1 MFQIFTKCLKCH
13 NMSRQTLTIIPLTL
27 FAIFLTGCVPV
38 MPSATSTAATVVTL
52 DQERRTTGEVIDD
65 KSIYLQL
72 LAWSIEDSDAK
83 SSNLSFMVYKRVT
96 LIAGQAPS
104 PEIKS
109 SIFQK
114 IKLKFPSIDRIIDEV
129 AISKNNSLVGK
140 AKDIAITTQV
150 EASLLNQEVVNPVHV
165 RVMTENANVYLMGDV
180 TKREGDGAAK
190 AASKANGVNT
200 IVKHFNYLD
209 ARPLAEIN
217 REKEREARELAEKN
231 RALSEK
237 EREAK
242 RQDLLR
248 QLKELGSPEGT
259 PF

>member
-1 MFQIFTKCLKCH
+1 MFKIVCY
-13 NMSRQTLTIIPLTL
+13 MSSKTFKIILLASFAL
-27 FAIFLTGCVPV
+27 FLNGCVPV
-38 MPSATSTAATVVTL
+38 IPSATSTAATVVTI
-52 DQERRTTGEVIDD
+52 DQERRTAGEVIDD

-72 LAWSIEDSDAK
+72 LAWSIEDSEAK
-83 SSNLSFMVYKRVT
+83 NSNLSFLAYKRVV

-129 AISKNNSLVGK
+129 VVSKNNSLVGK
-140 AKDIAITTQV
+140 AKDIAITAQV
-150 EASLLNQEVVNPVHV
+150 EASLLNQELVNPIHV

-209 ARPLAEIN
+209 ARPLVEIN
-217 REKEREARELAEKN
+217 REREREARELAEKN

-237 EREAK
+237 ERQAK

>member
-13 NMSRQTLTIIPLTL
+13 NMSRQTFKIIPLTL
-27 FAIFLTGCVPV
+27 FAIFLSGCVSLL
-38 MPSATSTAATVVTL
+38 PSATSTAATVVTI
-52 DQERRTTGEVIDD
+52 DQERRTAGEIIDD
-65 KSIYLQL
+65 KSINLQL
-72 LAWSIEDSDAK
+72 LAWSMGDSEAK
-83 SSNLSFMVYKRVT
+83 NSNLSFLIYKRVV

-104 PEIKS
+104 PEVKS

-114 IKLKFPSIDRIIDEV
+114 IKSKFSSIDRIIDEV
-129 AISKNNSLVGK
+129 VISKNNSLVDK
-140 AKDIAITTQV
+140 AKDIAITAQV
-150 EASLLNQEVVNPVHV
+150 EANLLTQEMVNPIHV

-180 TKREGDGAAK
+180 TKREGDGAVK
-190 AASKANGVNT
+190 SASKANGVNT

-209 ARPLAEIN
+209 ARPQSEIN
-217 REKEREARELAEKN
+217 RERERETRKIAEKN
-231 RALSEK
+231 LALSEK

-242 RQDLLR
+242 KLDLLR

>member
-1 MFQIFTKCLKCH
+1 MFKIVLH
-13 NMSRQTLTIIPLTL
+13 MHRQTPKIILLTM
-27 FAIFLTGCVPV
+27 FAMFLNGCVPAI
-38 MPSATSTAATVVTL
+38 PSATSTAATAFTM
-52 DQERRTTGEVIDD
+52 DQDRRTAGEVIDD
-65 KSIYLQL
+65 NSIKLQL
-72 LAWSIEDSDAK
+72 MAWNIDDFDAK
-83 SSNLSFMVYKRVT
+83 SSNLSFLVYKRVA

-109 SIFQK
+109 SLFQK

-129 AISKNNSLVGK
+129 VISKNNSLVGK

-150 EASLLNQEVVNPVHV
+150 EANLLNQEVVNPIHV
-165 RVMTENANVYLMGDV
+165 RVMTENATVYLMGDV
-180 TKREGDGAAK
+180 TKREGDGAVK

-231 RALSEK
+231 RALSVK

>member
-1 MFQIFTKCLKCH
+1 
-13 NMSRQTLTIIPLTL
+13 MSKQAFKIISLIL
-27 FAIFLTGCVPV
+27 FAVFLNACVPV
-38 MPSATSTAATVVTL
+38 LPSATSTAATVVTM
-52 DQERRTTGEVIDD
+52 DQERRTTGEVVDD

-72 LAWSIEDSDAK
+72 LAWSVEDSDAK
-83 SSNLSFMVYKRVT
+83 NSNLSFMIYKRVA

-140 AKDIAITTQV
+140 AKDLAITAQV

-180 TKREGDGAAK
+180 TKREGDGAVK

-217 REKEREARELAEKN
+217 REKEREARELAEK
-231 RALSEK
+231 

>member
-1 MFQIFTKCLKCH
+1 MFKIVLH
-13 NMSRQTLTIIPLTL
+13 MHRQTPKIILLTM
-27 FAIFLTGCVPV
+27 FAMFLNGCVPAI
-38 MPSATSTAATVVTL
+38 PSATSTAATAFTM
-52 DQERRTTGEVIDD
+52 DQDRRTAGEVIDD
-65 KSIYLQL
+65 NSIKLQL
-72 LAWSIEDSDAK
+72 MAWNIDDFDAK
-83 SSNLSFMVYKRVT
+83 SSNLSFLVYKRVA

-109 SIFQK
+109 SLFQK

-129 AISKNNSLVGK
+129 VISKNNSLVGK

-150 EASLLNQEVVNPVHV
+150 EANLLNQEVVNPIHV
-165 RVMTENANVYLMGDV
+165 RVMTENATVYLMGDV
-180 TKREGDGAAK
+180 TKREGDGAVK

-217 REKEREARELAEKN
+217 REKEREARDLAEKN

>member
-1 MFQIFTKCLKCH
+1 
-13 NMSRQTLTIIPLTL
+13 MSRQTFKIISLT
-27 FAIFLTGCVPV
+27 FLAMFLNACVSLV
-38 MPSATSTAATVVTL
+38 PSVTSTATTVVTM
-52 DQERRTTGEVIDD
+52 DQERRTAGEVIDD
-65 KSIYLQL
+65 KSIHLQL

-83 SSNLSFMVYKRVT
+83 SSNLSFLIYKRVA
-96 LIAGQAPS
+96 LIAGQSPS

-109 SIFQK
+109 NILQK

-129 AISKNNSLVGK
+129 VISENNSLVGK
-140 AKDIAITTQV
+140 AKDIAITAQV
-150 EASLLNQEVVNPVHV
+150 EASLLNQEVVNPIHV

-180 TKREGDGAAK
+180 TKREGDSAVK
-190 AASKANGVNT
+190 ATSKANGVNT

-209 ARPLAEIN
+209 VRPLAEIN

>member
-1 MFQIFTKCLKCH
+1 MFKIVCY
-13 NMSRQTLTIIPLTL
+13 MSSKTFKIILLASFAL
-27 FAIFLTGCVPV
+27 FLNGCVPV
-38 MPSATSTAATVVTL
+38 IPSATSTAATVVTI
-52 DQERRTTGEVIDD
+52 DQERRTAGEVIDD

-72 LAWSIEDSDAK
+72 LAWSIEDSEAK
-83 SSNLSFMVYKRVT
+83 NSNLSFLAYKRVV

-129 AISKNNSLVGK
+129 VVSKNNSLVGK
-140 AKDIAITTQV
+140 AKDIAITAQV
-150 EASLLNQEVVNPVHV
+150 EASLLSQEVVNPIHV
-165 RVMTENANVYLMGDV
+165 RVMTVNANVYLMGDV
-180 TKREGDGAAK
+180 TKREGDGAVK
-190 AASKANGVNT
+190 AASKANGINT

-217 REKEREARELAEKN
+217 KDKEREARELAEKN

>member
-1 MFQIFTKCLKCH
+1 MYRHTQKIML
-13 NMSRQTLTIIPLTL
+13 LTI
-27 FAIFLTGCVPV
+27 FAMFLNGCVPV
-38 MPSATSTAATVVTL
+38 IPSATSTAASAFTM
-52 DQERRTTGEVIDD
+52 DQDRRTAGEVIDD
-65 KSIYLQL
+65 NSIKLQL
-72 LAWSIEDSDAK
+72 MAWNIDDFDAK
-83 SSNLSFMVYKRVT
+83 SSNLSFLVYKRVA

-129 AISKNNSLVGK
+129 VISKKNSLVGK
-140 AKDIAITTQV
+140 AKDIAITAQV
-150 EASLLNQEVVNPVHV
+150 EASLLNQEVVNPIHV

-180 TKREGDGAAK
+180 TKREGDGAVK

-209 ARPLAEIN
+209 VRPLAEIN

-231 RALSEK
+231 RALSER
-237 EREAK
+237 ERETK

>member
-1 MFQIFTKCLKCH
+1 MFKIVCY
-13 NMSRQTLTIIPLTL
+13 MSSKTFKIILLASFAL
-27 FAIFLTGCVPV
+27 FLNGCVPV
-38 MPSATSTAATVVTL
+38 IPSATSTAATVVTI
-52 DQERRTTGEVIDD
+52 DQERRTAGEVIDD

-72 LAWSIEDSDAK
+72 LAWSIEDSEAK
-83 SSNLSFMVYKRVT
+83 NSNLSFLAYKRVV

-140 AKDIAITTQV
+140 AKDLAITAQV
-150 EASLLNQEVVNPVHV
+150 EASLLNQELVNPIHV
-165 RVMTENANVYLMGDV
+165 RVMTGNANVYLMGDV

-237 EREAK
+237 ERQAK
-242 RQDLLR
+242 RKDLLR

>member
-1 MFQIFTKCLKCH
+1 MFKIVTH
-13 NMSRQTLTIIPLTL
+13 MSRKTLKIISLAL
-27 FAIFLTGCVPV
+27 FATFLSGCVPV
-38 MPSATSTAATVVTL
+38 LPSATSTAATVVTI

-72 LAWSIEDSDAK
+72 IAWSIEDPEAK
-83 SSNLSFMVYKRVT
+83 NSNLSFLVYKRVA

-104 PEIKS
+104 PGIKS
-109 SIFQK
+109 NIFQK
-114 IKLKFPSIDRIIDEV
+114 VKLKFPSIDRIIDEV
-129 AISKNNSLVGK
+129 VISKNNSLVGK
-140 AKDIAITTQV
+140 AKDIAITAQV
-150 EASLLNQEVVNPVHV
+150 EASLLNQEMVNPIHV

-180 TKREGDGAAK
+180 TKREGDGAVK

-209 ARPLAEIN
+209 ARPLVEIN
-217 REKEREARELAEKN
+217 REREREARELAEKN

-237 EREAK
+237 ERQAK

>member
-1 MFQIFTKCLKCH
+1 MFKIVCY
-13 NMSRQTLTIIPLTL
+13 MSSKTFKIILLASFAL
-27 FAIFLTGCVPV
+27 FLNGCVPV
-38 MPSATSTAATVVTL
+38 IPSATSTAATVVAI
-52 DQERRTTGEVIDD
+52 DHERRTAGEVIDD

-72 LAWSIEDSDAK
+72 LAWSIEDSEAK
-83 SSNLSFMVYKRVT
+83 NSNLSFLAYKRVV

-129 AISKNNSLVGK
+129 VVSKNNSLVGK
-140 AKDIAITTQV
+140 AKDIAITAQV
-150 EASLLNQEVVNPVHV
+150 EASLLNQEMVNPIHV

-217 REKEREARELAEKN
+217 REREREARELAEKN

>member
-1 MFQIFTKCLKCH
+1 MFKIVCY
-13 NMSRQTLTIIPLTL
+13 MSSKTFKIILLASFAL
-27 FAIFLTGCVPV
+27 FLNGCVPV
-38 MPSATSTAATVVTL
+38 IPSATSTAATVVTI
-52 DQERRTTGEVIDD
+52 DQERRTAGEVIDD

-72 LAWSIEDSDAK
+72 LAWSIEDSEAK
-83 SSNLSFMVYKRVT
+83 NSNLSFLAYKRVV

-129 AISKNNSLVGK
+129 VVSKNNSLVGK
-140 AKDIAITTQV
+140 AKDIAITAQV
-150 EASLLNQEVVNPVHV
+150 EASLLNQELVNPIHV

-217 REKEREARELAEKN
+217 REKEREARELAEK
-231 RALSEK
+231 

>member
-1 MFQIFTKCLKCH
+1 MFQIFTKCLKYH
-13 NMSRQTLTIIPLTL
+13 NMSTQTYTIIPLTL
-27 FAIFLTGCVPV
+27 FAIFLSGCIPV
-38 MPSATSTAATVVTL
+38 IPSATSTAATVVTM
-52 DQERRTTGEVIDD
+52 DQERRTAGEVIDD

-83 SSNLSFMVYKRVT
+83 SSNLSFLVYKKAVM
-96 LIAGQAPS
+96 IAGQAPN
-104 PEIKS
+104 PKINS
-109 SIFQK
+109 SVFQK
-114 IKLKFPSIDRIIDEV
+114 IKVKFPSVDRIIDEV
-129 AISKNNSLVGK
+129 TISKNNSLVGK
-140 AKDIAITTQV
+140 AKDIAITAQV
-150 EASLLNQEVVNPVHV
+150 KANLLNQEVVNPIHI
-165 RVMTENANVYLMGDV
+165 RVMTENTNVYLMGDV
-180 TKREGDGAAK
+180 TKREGDGAVR

-209 ARPLAEIN
+209 ARPMAEIN

-231 RALSEK
+231 RVLSEK

>member
-1 MFQIFTKCLKCH
+1 MYRHTPKIIL
-13 NMSRQTLTIIPLTL
+13 LTI
-27 FAIFLTGCVPV
+27 FAMFLNGCVPV
-38 MPSATSTAATVVTL
+38 IPSATSTAATAFTM
-52 DQERRTTGEVIDD
+52 DQDRRTAGEVIDD
-65 KSIYLQL
+65 NSIKLQL
-72 LAWSIEDSDAK
+72 MAWNIDDFDAK
-83 SSNLSFMVYKRVT
+83 SSNLSFLVYKRVA

-129 AISKNNSLVGK
+129 VISKKNSLVGK
-140 AKDIAITTQV
+140 AKDIAITAQV
-150 EASLLNQEVVNPVHV
+150 EASLLNQEVVNPIHV

-180 TKREGDGAAK
+180 TKREGDGAVK

>member
-1 MFQIFTKCLKCH
+1 
-13 NMSRQTLTIIPLTL
+13 MSKQTFKIILLTL
-27 FAIFLTGCVPV
+27 FAVFLNACVPV
-38 MPSATSTAATVVTL
+38 VPSATSTAATVVTM
-52 DQERRTTGEVIDD
+52 DHERRTTGEVIDD

-72 LAWSIEDSDAK
+72 LAWSIEDLEAK
-83 SSNLSFMVYKRVT
+83 SSNLNFMIYKRVA

-109 SIFQK
+109 SIFQN

-129 AISKNNSLVGK
+129 VISKNNSLIGK
-140 AKDIAITTQV
+140 AKDIAITAQV
-150 EASLLNQEVVNPVHV
+150 EASLLSQEVVNPIHV
-165 RVMTENANVYLMGDV
+165 RVMTVNANVYLMGDV
-180 TKREGDGAAK
+180 TKREGDGAVK
-190 AASKANGVNT
+190 AASKANGINT

-217 REKEREARELAEKN
+217 KDKEREARELAEKN

-237 EREAK
+237 ERQAK

>member
-1 MFQIFTKCLKCH
+1 MSKQIFK
-13 NMSRQTLTIIPLTL
+13 IISLTL
-27 FAIFLTGCVPV
+27 FAVFLNACVPV
-38 MPSATSTAATVVTL
+38 VPSATSTAATVVTM
-52 DQERRTTGEVIDD
+52 DHERRTTGEVIDD

-72 LAWSIEDSDAK
+72 LAWSIEDLEAK
-83 SSNLSFMVYKRVT
+83 SSNLNFMIYKRVA

-109 SIFQK
+109 SIFQN

-129 AISKNNSLVGK
+129 VISKNNSLIGK
-140 AKDIAITTQV
+140 AKDIAITAQV
-150 EASLLNQEVVNPVHV
+150 EASLLSQEVVNPIHV
-165 RVMTENANVYLMGDV
+165 RVMTVNANVYLMGDV
-180 TKREGDGAAK
+180 TKREGDGAVK
-190 AASKANGVNT
+190 AASKANGINT

-217 REKEREARELAEKN
+217 KDKEREARELAEKN

>member
-1 MFQIFTKCLKCH
+1 
-13 NMSRQTLTIIPLTL
+13 MSKQTFKIISLTF
-27 FAIFLTGCVPV
+27 FAVSLNACVPV
-38 MPSATSTAATVVTL
+38 VPSATSTAATVVTM
-52 DQERRTTGEVIDD
+52 DHERRTTGEVIDD

-72 LAWSIEDSDAK
+72 LAWSIEDLEAK
-83 SSNLSFMVYKRVT
+83 SSNLNFMIYKRVA

-109 SIFQK
+109 SIFQN
-114 IKLKFPSIDRIIDEV
+114 IKLRFPSIDRIIDEV
-129 AISKNNSLVGK
+129 VISKNNSLVGK
-140 AKDIAITTQV
+140 AKDIAITAQV
-150 EASLLNQEVVNPVHV
+150 EASLLSQEVVNPIHV

-180 TKREGDGAAK
+180 TKREGDGAVK

-209 ARPLAEIN
+209 ARPLVEIN

-237 EREAK
+237 ERQAK

>member
-1 MFQIFTKCLKCH
+1 
-13 NMSRQTLTIIPLTL
+13 MSRHTFTIIPLTL
-27 FAIFLTGCVPV
+27 FAFFLSGCVPV
-38 MPSATSTAATVVTL
+38 IPSATSTATTVVTL

-83 SSNLSFMVYKRVT
+83 SSNLSFLVYKRVA

-109 SIFQK
+109 NIFQK
-114 IKLKFPSIDRIIDEV
+114 IKLKFLSIDRVIDEV
-129 AISKNNSLVGK
+129 VISKNNSLVGK
-140 AKDIAITTQV
+140 AKDIAITAQV
-150 EASLLNQEVVNPVHV
+150 EASLLNQEVVNPIHV

-180 TKREGDGAAK
+180 TKREGDGAVK
-190 AASKANGVNT
+190 AASKANGVST

-209 ARPLAEIN
+209 TIPLAEIN
-217 REKEREARELAEKN
+217 KEKEREARELAEKN

-248 QLKELGSPEGT
+248 QLKDLGSPEGT

>member
-1 MFQIFTKCLKCH
+1 MFKIVCY
-13 NMSRQTLTIIPLTL
+13 MSSKTFKIILLASFAL
-27 FAIFLTGCVPV
+27 FLNGCVPV
-38 MPSATSTAATVVTL
+38 IPSATSTAATVVAI
-52 DQERRTTGEVIDD
+52 DHERRTAGEVIDD

-72 LAWSIEDSDAK
+72 LAWSIEDSEAK
-83 SSNLSFMVYKRVT
+83 NSNLSFLAYKRVV

-129 AISKNNSLVGK
+129 VVSKNNSLVGK
-140 AKDIAITTQV
+140 AKDIAITAQV
-150 EASLLNQEVVNPVHV
+150 EASLLNQELVNPIHV

-217 REKEREARELAEKN
+217 REREREARELAEKN
-231 RALSEK
+231 RALSER
-237 EREAK
+237 ERETK

>member
-1 MFQIFTKCLKCH
+1 
-13 NMSRQTLTIIPLTL
+13 MSKQTSKIISLTILAML
-27 FAIFLTGCVPV
+27 LNACVPV
-38 MPSATSTAATVVTL
+38 IPTATSTAATVVTI

-83 SSNLSFMVYKRVT
+83 NSNLNFMIYKRAA

-109 SIFQK
+109 RIFQN

-140 AKDIAITTQV
+140 AKDLAITAQV
-150 EASLLNQEVVNPVHV
+150 EASLLNQEVVNPIHV

-180 TKREGDGAAK
+180 TKREGDGAVK
-190 AASKANGVNT
+190 AASKANGVNI

>member
-1 MFQIFTKCLKCH
+1 MFKIVCY
-13 NMSRQTLTIIPLTL
+13 MSSKTFKIILLASFAL
-27 FAIFLTGCVPV
+27 FLNGCVPV
-38 MPSATSTAATVVTL
+38 IPSATSTAATVVAI
-52 DQERRTTGEVIDD
+52 DHERRTAGEVIDD

-72 LAWSIEDSDAK
+72 LAWSIEDSEAK
-83 SSNLSFMVYKRVT
+83 NSNLSFLAYKRVV

-129 AISKNNSLVGK
+129 VVSKNNSLVGK
-140 AKDIAITTQV
+140 AKDIAITAQV
-150 EASLLNQEVVNPVHV
+150 EASLLNQELVNPIHV

-217 REKEREARELAEKN
+217 REREREARELAEKN

>member
-1 MFQIFTKCLKCH
+1 
-13 NMSRQTLTIIPLTL
+13 
-27 FAIFLTGCVPV
+27 V
-38 MPSATSTAATVVTL
+38 
-52 DQERRTTGEVIDD
+52 
-65 KSIYLQL
+65 
-72 LAWSIEDSDAK
+72 
-83 SSNLSFMVYKRVT
+83 
-96 LIAGQAPS
+96 
-104 PEIKS
+104 
-109 SIFQK
+109 
-114 IKLKFPSIDRIIDEV
+114 
-129 AISKNNSLVGK
+129 
-140 AKDIAITTQV
+140 
-150 EASLLNQEVVNPVHV
+150 
-165 RVMTENANVYLMGDV
+165 
-180 TKREGDGAAK
+180 K

-217 REKEREARELAEKN
+217 REKEREARELAEKY

>member
-1 MFQIFTKCLKCH
+1 
-13 NMSRQTLTIIPLTL
+13 MSRKTLKTISLAL
-27 FAIFLTGCVPV
+27 FATFLSGCVPV
-38 MPSATSTAATVVTL
+38 LPSATSTAATVVTI

-72 LAWSIEDSDAK
+72 IAWSIEDPEAK
-83 SSNLSFMVYKRVT
+83 NSNLSFLVYKRVA

-104 PEIKS
+104 PGIKS

-114 IKLKFPSIDRIIDEV
+114 VKLKFPSIDRIIDEV
-129 AISKNNSLVGK
+129 VISKNNSFVGK
-140 AKDIAITTQV
+140 AKDIAITAQV
-150 EASLLNQEVVNPVHV
+150 EASLLNQEMVNPIHV

-180 TKREGDGAAK
+180 TKREGDGAVK
-190 AASKANGVNT
+190 AASKANGVST

-209 ARPLAEIN
+209 VRPLAEIN

-237 EREAK
+237 ERQAK

>member
-1 MFQIFTKCLKCH
+1 VFKIVLHMH
-13 NMSRQTLTIIPLTL
+13 RQTPKIILLTM
-27 FAIFLTGCVPV
+27 FAMFLNGCVPAI
-38 MPSATSTAATVVTL
+38 PSATSTAATAFTM
-52 DQERRTTGEVIDD
+52 DQDRRTAGEVIDD
-65 KSIYLQL
+65 NSIKLQL
-72 LAWSIEDSDAK
+72 MAWNIDDFDAK
-83 SSNLSFMVYKRVT
+83 SSNLSFLVYKRVA

-109 SIFQK
+109 SLFQK

-129 AISKNNSLVGK
+129 VISKNNSLVGK

-150 EASLLNQEVVNPVHV
+150 EANLLNQEVVNPIHV
-165 RVMTENANVYLMGDV
+165 RVMTENATVYLMGDV
-180 TKREGDGAAK
+180 TKREGDGAVK

-217 REKEREARELAEKN
+217 REKEREARDLAEKN

>member
-1 MFQIFTKCLKCH
+1 MYRHTPKIIL
-13 NMSRQTLTIIPLTL
+13 LTI
-27 FAIFLTGCVPV
+27 FAMFLNGCVPV
-38 MPSATSTAATVVTL
+38 IPSATSTAATAFTM
-52 DQERRTTGEVIDD
+52 DQDRRTAGEVIDD
-65 KSIYLQL
+65 NSIKLQL
-72 LAWSIEDSDAK
+72 MAWNIDDFDAK
-83 SSNLSFMVYKRVT
+83 SSNLSFLVYKRVA

-129 AISKNNSLVGK
+129 VISKKNSLVGK
-140 AKDIAITTQV
+140 AKDIAITAQV
-150 EASLLNQEVVNPVHV
+150 EASLLNQEVVNPIHV

-180 TKREGDGAAK
+180 TKREGDGAVK

-217 REKEREARELAEKN
+217 KEKEREVRELAERN

-237 EREAK
+237 ERQAK

>member
-1 MFQIFTKCLKCH
+1 MFKIGHTMPVKTFK
-13 NMSRQTLTIIPLTL
+13 IIALTL
-27 FAIFLTGCVPV
+27 FGMLLNACVPV
-38 MPSATSTAATVVTL
+38 VPSATSTAATVVTI

-72 LAWSIEDSDAK
+72 LAWSIEDSEAK
-83 SSNLSFMVYKRVT
+83 NSNLSFLVYKRVV
-96 LIAGQAPS
+96 LIAGQAPT

-114 IKLKFPSIDRIIDEV
+114 VKLKFQSIERIIDEV
-129 AISKNNSLVGK
+129 VVSKNNTLVGK
-140 AKDIAITTQV
+140 AKDVAITAQV
-150 EASLLNQEVVNPVHV
+150 EASLLNQEVVNPIHV

-180 TKREGDGAAK
+180 TKREGDGAVK

-217 REKEREARELAEKN
+217 REKEREAKELAEKN

>member
-1 MFQIFTKCLKCH
+1 MHGQTPKIILLTMFA
-13 NMSRQTLTIIPLTL
+13 M
-27 FAIFLTGCVPV
+27 FLNGCVPAI
-38 MPSATSTAATVVTL
+38 PSATSTAATAFTM
-52 DQERRTTGEVIDD
+52 DQDRRTAGEVIDD
-65 KSIYLQL
+65 NSIKLQL
-72 LAWSIEDSDAK
+72 MAWNIDDFDAK
-83 SSNLSFMVYKRVT
+83 SSNLSFLVYKRVA

-109 SIFQK
+109 SLFQK

-129 AISKNNSLVGK
+129 VISKNNSLVGK

-150 EASLLNQEVVNPVHV
+150 EANLLNQEVVNPIHV
-165 RVMTENANVYLMGDV
+165 RVMTENATVYLMGDV
-180 TKREGDGAAK
+180 TKREGDGAVK

-217 REKEREARELAEKN
+217 REKEREARDLAEKN

>member
-1 MFQIFTKCLKCH
+1 
-13 NMSRQTLTIIPLTL
+13 MSKQTSKIISLTILAML
-27 FAIFLTGCVPV
+27 LNACVPV
-38 MPSATSTAATVVTL
+38 IPTATSTAATVVTI

-83 SSNLSFMVYKRVT
+83 NSNLNFMIYKRAA

-109 SIFQK
+109 RIFQN

-140 AKDIAITTQV
+140 AKDLAITAQV
-150 EASLLNQEVVNPVHV
+150 EASLLNQEVVNPIHV

-180 TKREGDGAAK
+180 TKREGDGAVK

-209 ARPLAEIN
+209 ARPLSEIN
-217 REKEREARELAEKN
+217 REKEREARELAERN

-237 EREAK
+237 ERQAK

>member
-1 MFQIFTKCLKCH
+1 MFL
-13 NMSRQTLTIIPLTL
+13 N
-27 FAIFLTGCVPV
+27 GCVPV
-38 MPSATSTAATVVTL
+38 IPSATSTAATAFTM
-52 DQERRTTGEVIDD
+52 DQDRRTAGEVIDD
-65 KSIYLQL
+65 NSIKLQL
-72 LAWSIEDSDAK
+72 MAWNIDDFDAK
-83 SSNLSFMVYKRVT
+83 SSNLSFLVYKRVA

-129 AISKNNSLVGK
+129 VISKKNSLVGK
-140 AKDIAITTQV
+140 AKDIAITAQV
-150 EASLLNQEVVNPVHV
+150 EASLLNQEVVNPIHV

-180 TKREGDGAAK
+180 TKREGDGAVK

-209 ARPLAEIN
+209 ARPQSEIN
-217 REKEREARELAEKN
+217 RERERETRKIAEKN
-231 RALSEK
+231 LALSEK

-242 RQDLLR
+242 KLDLLR